1 MGFGDANDN
10 VARRTLVMFFLI
22 DVSGSMYGEKIG
34 CVNETM
40 RELLPE
46 MKTISDKNADADIKL
61 AVMQFSASARWETQ
75 FAVAFEDYSW
85 NDLEANGPTALG
97 EACELLNE
105 KLSTSEDGFLQD
117 KVGNLPPAIILLSDG
132 GATDDFYSGLDKLKQ
147 NKWFKH
153 AMKAAIGIGS
163 DYDKNILAD
172 FTGSSELVVD
182 VENAREIKRWFRHFG
197 VRIGVRKGAL
207 IHPESP
213 LNFQTDE
220 EIADDL
226 FGW

>member
-1 MGFGDANDN
+1 
-10 VARRTLVMFFLI
+10 
-22 DVSGSMYGEKIG
+22 MYGEKIN
-34 CVNETM
+34 CVNKIM
-40 RELLPE
+40 RDLLSD
-46 MKTISDKNADADIKL
+46 MKEISENSADFAVKL
-61 AVMQFSASARWETQ
+61 AVMA
-75 FAVAFEDYSW
+75 FADRANWITPFPVAIENYIW
-85 NDLEANGPTALG
+85 NDVAVNKESKICVLG